1 MTWSSD
7 DRPHDCHLSVSLR
20 DERRAR
26 LVERAL
32 AVEVDEIA
40 DARSTATVAREAD
53 TVSVRVAADDLVALR
68 AGVNTWTRFLDTTEQ
83 VLAVADDH

>member
-1 MTWSSD
+1 LTWSSG
-7 DRPHDCHLSVSLR
+7 DRPHDFHLSVSLS

-32 AVEVDEIA
+32 AVEVDEI
-40 DARSTATVAREAD
+40 DDTRSSATVARDAD

-68 AGVNTWTRFLDTTEQ
+68 AGVNTWTRFLDVTEQ
-83 VLAVADDH
+83 VLAVADES